1 MSFKRLDPEDF
12 TFNASS
18 VVGPAWITNAYSLTS
33 FYTSSL
39 NIISPY
45 NDQYYSNV
53 YGIDP
58 ITLDTSNNTN
68 NIQFSIA
75 YGNAD
80 GLGSLWY
87 SPTAPGQSP
96 SRTVYG
102 QITNLLLGEDENTS
116 FNFGEGKLS
125 RSDFFTIIINR
136 TNYKQS
142 IMPGSLKIR
151 GIINS
156 NFFNGVAGTPINPNS
171 FITDNSLI
179 VPTADYT
186 NAGRRYDLGYSTS
199 QGRGEPYL
207 DTIKFGYLYPDTG
220 IIILNPA
227 AVRQVFSITPNSSSN
242 NPASL
247 IPYFT
252 EFSLLSE
259 ETVTSNYIF
268 CRAQNHEFNF
278 STQQNFISSTRNI
291 TGSSGVTN
299 NDFIETPSTYITSV
313 GLYNDN
319 HELLA
324 VAKLSKPLKKDFT
337 TEALIR
343 VKLDF

>member
-12 TFNASS
+12 TFNASN
-18 VVGPAWITNAYSLTS
+18 VVGPAWSTNTSSLTS
-33 FYTSSL
+33 FYTSSFQ
-39 NIISPY
+39 SP
-45 NDQYYSNV
+45 DSTKYYSDVYASNPNV
-53 YGIDP
+53 LPPSIDGYP
-58 ITLDTSNNTN
+58 LSKGNE
-68 NIQFSIA
+68 IQFSIA

-87 SPTAPGQSP
+87 NSATPGQSP

-102 QITNLLLGEDENTS
+102 QFVNLLLGENEGAS
-116 FNFGEGKLS
+116 FNFGEGKSS
-125 RSDFFTIIINR
+125 RSDFFVITINR
-136 TNYKQS
+136 ANYKQS

-151 GIINS
+151 GIINP
-156 NFFNGVAGTPINPNS
+156 NFTLINPAS

-179 VPTADYT
+179 VSSSDYT
-186 NAGRRYDLGYSTS
+186 PAGRRYNLGASVS
-199 QGRGEPYL
+199 QGRGIPYQGS
-207 DTIKFGYLYPDTG
+207 IEFGYLYPDIG
-220 IIILNPA
+220 VIILNPS
-227 AVRQVFSITPNSSSN
+227 AVRSVFSVASNIDSN

-247 IPYFT
+247 VPYFT
-252 EFSLLSE
+252 EFNLLSE

-278 STQQNFISSTRNI
+278 STQNNFISSTRNI
-291 TGSSGVTN
+291 TGSSGATN

-319 HELLA
+319 NELLA

>member
-102 QITNLLLGEDENTS
+102 QITNLLLGEDEN
-116 FNFGEGKLS
+116 
-125 RSDFFTIIINR
+125 
-136 TNYKQS
+136 
-142 IMPGSLKIR
+142 R
-151 GIINS
+151 GQ
-156 NFFNGVAGTPINPNS
+156 
-171 FITDNSLI
+171 D
-179 VPTADYT
+179 
-186 NAGRRYDLGYSTS
+186 
-199 QGRGEPYL
+199 
-207 DTIKFGYLYPDTG
+207 
-220 IIILNPA
+220 
-227 AVRQVFSITPNSSSN
+227 
-242 NPASL
+242 
-247 IPYFT
+247 
-252 EFSLLSE
+252 
-259 ETVTSNYIF
+259 
-268 CRAQNHEFNF
+268 
-278 STQQNFISSTRNI
+278 
-291 TGSSGVTN
+291 
-299 NDFIETPSTYITSV
+299 
-313 GLYNDN
+313 
-319 HELLA
+319 
-324 VAKLSKPLKKDFT
+324 
-337 TEALIR
+337 
-343 VKLDF
+343 

>member
-12 TFNASS
+12 TFGVDS
-18 VVGPAWITNAYSLTS
+18 VIAPAWSSNTSSLTS
-33 FYTSSL
+33 FFTSSIQQGT
-39 NIISPY
+39 NAA
-45 NDQYYSNV
+45 QYYANV
-53 YGIDP
+53 YN
-58 ITLDTSNNTN
+58 SNPSIPGNPK
-68 NIQFSIA
+68 IQFSIA

-80 GLGSLWY
+80 GSGSLWY
-87 SPTAPGQSP
+87 NPLNPGASP

-102 QITNLLLGEDENTS
+102 QFINLLVGEEENIS
-116 FNFGEGKLS
+116 FNFGEE
-125 RSDFFTIIINR
+125 DFANTFLIITINR
-136 TNYKQS
+136 ANYKQS

-156 NFFNGVAGTPINPNS
+156 SFGLPANH

-179 VPTADYT
+179 ISSSDYT
-186 NAGRRYDLGYSTS
+186 PAGRRYDLGSGVS
-199 QGRGEPYL
+199 EGRGTL
-207 DTIKFGYLYPDTG
+207 FRDTIKFGYLYPDIG
-220 IIILNPA
+220 IIILNPKA
-227 AVRQVFSITPNSSSN
+227 IQPVFTNNSNTNDN
-242 NPASL
+242 NSVKL

-252 EFSLLSE
+252 EFSFLSQ
-259 ETVTSNYIF
+259 ETISSNYIF

-278 STQQNFISSTRNI
+278 STQNNFISSTRNI
-291 TGSSGVTN
+291 TGSNNVTL
-299 NDFIETPSTYITSV
+299 NDFVQTPPTYITSV

-319 HELLA
+319 NELLA